1 MSESRHYS
9 PVKCST
15 PHPLLSVTILFEDNV
30 STPTSFGMQN
40 EDLKM
45 SNAHVMFIYLNTDI
59 TKVILPSPVIYL
71 TSSSLVIYPHLFSSK
86 AFKEKKIIKPSGF
99 NHIESRISSSFQ
111 QLGTWIFSYKPQMHV
126 EEHLLE
132 WAGSWNH
139 WIRKVKLLFAKQLYY
154 SERIQCEY

>member
-1 MSESRHYS
+1 MSASRHYS

-15 PHPLLSVTILFEDNV
+15 LHPLITVTVLFEDNV

-40 EDLKM
+40 EDLKV

-86 AFKEKKIIKPSGF
+86 AFKEKKKIKPSGF
-99 NHIESRISSSFQ
+99 NHIEPRINNFFQ
-111 QLGTWIFSYKPQMHV
+111 QLGI
-126 EEHLLE
+126 
-132 WAGSWNH
+132 
-139 WIRKVKLLFAKQLYY
+139 
-154 SERIQCEY
+154 